1 MMKRTSIVV
10 ATLLLS
16 ASAAAAQTGPFAS
29 PVKDCHPCRFS
40 PGKGQP
46 AFDLTFVFNGAGDQ
60 KTLTALDIAP
70 AGGGKSQRLA
80 TGDVAAS
87 DFADGFTLDTADLN
101 GDGLGDLALVTGEF
115 AAGNSSAVYW
125 IYDPAQRDFVPLE
138 RSGAGDADS
147 DNRALMPAPD
157 RMLFA
162 HIHDTNATWEEY
174 WYRVT
179 GHRAVAV
186 RKEEQSAVKELMV
199 HTTYDLTAKPARIVK
214 RITLGYV
221 GDSPSRRQF
230 YQRLDEQSRQAAAF
244 YKQGDAKKAAETL
257 ASLIGTIE
265 LPFVVD
271 SYPVQGS
278 DPQDR
283 KIVGQFNDYG
293 FYLAEAGRAKDA
305 IGVLADVV
313 DVEADRTVAY
323 LNLAD
328 AYYATGDRAGAKTNY
343 AEYQKRM
350 TAAGKAAKVP
360 PRVAERLR

>member
-1 MMKRTSIVV
+1 MIKRISIAL

-16 ASAAAAQTGPFAS
+16 AAAVVAETGPFAN

-46 AFDLTFVFNGAGDQ
+46 DFDLTFVFTGSGDQ

-70 AGGGKSQRLA
+70 VGGGKSQRLA
-80 TGDVAAS
+80 TGDVAVS
-87 DFADGFTLDTADLN
+87 DFADGFTLDTTDLN

-115 AAGNSSAVYW
+115 AAGNSSAKYW
-125 IYDPAQRDFVPLE
+125 IYEPAQHDFVPLD
-138 RSGAGDADS
+138 RSGAGDTDS
-147 DNRALMPAPD
+147 DDRALVVAPD
-157 RMLFA
+157 HMLFA
-162 HIHDTNATWEEY
+162 HVHDTNATWEEY
-174 WYRVT
+174 WYRIA

-199 HTTYDLTAKPARIVK
+199 HITTDLTVKPPRIVK
-214 RITLGYV
+214 RVTLGYV
-221 GDSPSRRQF
+221 GDSPARQEF
-230 YQRLDEQSRQAAAF
+230 YKRLDAQWRQAAVF
-244 YKQGDAKKAAETL
+244 YKQGDAKKAADTMQSAVGTL
-257 ASLIGTIE
+257 A

-271 SYPVQGS
+271 SYPVEGS

-293 FYLAEAGRAKDA
+293 FYLAEAGRTKDA
-305 IGVLADVV
+305 IAVLSDVV

-328 AYYATGDRAGAKTNY
+328 AQFAAGDKVGAKTNY
-343 AEYQKRM
+343 GEYQKRM
-350 TAAGKAAKVP
+350 AAAGKAAKVP